1 MYQGSIVPHGSE
13 ATRLALRSETP
24 RIVANNGISKIESSD
39 VRRSSSDVKRSSSD
53 VRYRRTLDGVLHR
66 EWHRIAEGARK
77 STRRVVEWY
86 RTAPLIESEHA
97 NQPERPIEALPY

>member
-1 MYQGSIVPHGSE
+1 M
-13 ATRLALRSETP
+13 
-24 RIVANNGISKIESSD
+24 VANNEISKTKSSD

-53 VRYRRTLDGVLHR
+53 VRYRRTLDGVSHR

-86 RTAPLIESEHA
+86 RTAPLIESEHP
-97 NQPERPIEALPY
+97 NRPERPIKALPQNQFSFREEELF